1 MASKDKRVAICITK
15 HERKSVIIAS
25 IWLHRNASLSPVFCV
40 FHVSRLGE
48 RYERYDNSKRI
59 QTLFS

>member
-1 MASKDKRVAICITK
+1 MASKDKRVDICITK

-25 IWLHRNASLSPVFCV
+25 IWLHRTASLSPVFSV

-48 RYERYDNSKRI
+48 RYERYDNSKQS
-59 QTLFS
+59 QTIFS